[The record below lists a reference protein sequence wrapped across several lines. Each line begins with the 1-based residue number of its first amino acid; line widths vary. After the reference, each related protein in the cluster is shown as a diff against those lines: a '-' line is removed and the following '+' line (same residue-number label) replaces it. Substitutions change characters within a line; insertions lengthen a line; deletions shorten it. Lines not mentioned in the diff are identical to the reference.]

1 MQLQAQGSR
10 MTEIQSLSRG
20 LQILDMFADADQGL
34 SVTEI
39 AAALAVDKSS
49 ASRLV
54 KTLVNHGY
62 VQPEAGSR
70 RYVLG
75 KRLHSISWQ
84 ILNRIPVRERAKPY
98 LYRLVTQTGECA
110 HTAVYSQGKALVI
123 DDVEAEA
130 SLRVVGQTG
139 RMIHL
144 HCTAVGKGLLA
155 FSHFDLPD
163 DMPAR
168 TARTITSVEAL
179 QLHLVHIRQ
188 QGFALDDEENEVGVR
203 CLAAPVYDLTGMLVA
218 TIGISGPTVRVTP
231 DRIADL
237 GETVMQAGCEL
248 SRELGYL
255 ESYHS
260 QPDSSGRQS

>member
-1 MQLQAQGSR
+1 

-34 SVTEI
+34 GITEI
-39 AAALAVDKSS
+39 ASALAIDKSS

-54 KTLVNHGY
+54 KTLVSHGY

-84 ILNRIPVRERAKPY
+84 ILNRIPVREQARPY
-98 LYRLVTQTGECA
+98 LYRLVIQTGECA

-155 FSHFDLPD
+155 FSHFDMPD
-163 DMPAR
+163 DLPAR
-168 TARTITSVEAL
+168 TTRTIISAEAL
-179 QLHLVHIRQ
+179 RAHLAVVRQ
-188 QGFALDDEENEVGVR
+188 QGYAYDDEENEIGVR

-231 DRIADL
+231 DRIAAL
-237 GETVMQAGCEL
+237 SEAVMNAGCEL
-248 SRELGYL
+248 SRELGFV
-255 ESYHS
+255 EMYHN
-260 QPDSSGRQS
+260 GL